1 MQRKL
6 TIGDKIRKFRLEKGI
21 NQVDFVA
28 ALDIDRSSL
37 SKIENNKLKPGREL
51 LIKMSKELNVSLDWL
66 TSEQDHK
73 ELAKA
78 QNEDEAMLLYAYR
91 NLPEDEAQTILKLLL
106 QRTQKENKKN
116 NVILFKVK

>member
-1 MQRKL
+1 MVE
-6 TIGDKIRKFRLEKGI
+6 TIGEKIRKLRRQKNLK
-21 NQVDFVA
+21 QADFVA
-28 ALDIDRSSL
+28 SLDVDRSYL
-37 SKIENNKLKPGREL
+37 SQIENNKKIPGREL